1 MGRSASQVLLEKFRA
16 GNLDITA
23 VDAVKWSLVK
33 GKTFLQLD
41 YARGLQA
48 YMVQPETMGVLRD
61 DLPRLDLQDAF
72 THSTWFT
79 EARFADLIQNNPRR
93 DEIIRDIRKY
103 VSSDKLDRPDA
114 ADNSRQVV
122 IGGQLYPYRV
132 SGSAGAGQGRGLVS
146 WLNAPTPELD
156 STTEAK
162 LIRLDELWVWD
173 RHNDDWVTIQLVGN
187 TVIEPVGQFRNL
199 FADGNPA
206 PQRARR
212 IRRAAAN
219 DERNPLSGHHPFIE
233 ICPNP
238 VPDYF
243 WGLSEVYVVQAL
255 QDAINNRVDGINRLL
270 RRQEDPS
277 WLITGATSTA
287 SKMKA
292 TLRRPGGYHT
302 EQGGAVKVEKMTPDL
317 PAGLWE
323 SLHELI
329 GMFDDTGGYP
339 AVLQGQGESGV
350 RAQGHAETLVRM
362 ASPRFKDRAITLE
375 RQIEELGGLS
385 LDLMRAYD
393 PSQHVLWIK
402 QSESGPFKGSELD
415 PLVYEP
421 PAPGLTALPFQMHH
435 VDDRYRVSVDSHS
448 SSPIFGKEAREVAM
462 LLASRGAI
470 TAEDLVRLL
479 NPPQAEAIIADIE
492 TRDANKAAMI
502 ESLPPD
508 ARIAALTGKKPSR
521 SAAH

>member
-1 MGRSASQVLLEKFRA
+1 
-16 GNLDITA
+16 
-23 VDAVKWSLVK
+23 
-33 GKTFLQLD
+33 
-41 YARGLQA
+41 
-48 YMVQPETMGVLRD
+48 
-61 DLPRLDLQDAF
+61 
-72 THSTWFT
+72 
-79 EARFADLIQNNPRR
+79 
-93 DEIIRDIRKY
+93 
-103 VSSDKLDRPDA
+103 
-114 ADNSRQVV
+114 
-122 IGGQLYPYRV
+122 
-132 SGSAGAGQGRGLVS
+132 
-146 WLNAPTPELD
+146 
-156 STTEAK
+156 
-162 LIRLDELWVWD
+162 
-173 RHNDDWVTIQLVGN
+173 
-187 TVIEPVGQFRNL
+187 
-199 FADGNPA
+199 
-206 PQRARR
+206 
-212 IRRAAAN
+212 
-219 DERNPLSGHHPFIE
+219 
-233 ICPNP
+233 
-238 VPDYF
+238 
-243 WGLSEVYVVQAL
+243 
-255 QDAINNRVDGINRLL
+255 
-270 RRQEDPS
+270 
-277 WLITGATSTA
+277 
-287 SKMKA
+287 
-292 TLRRPGGYHT
+292 
-302 EQGGAVKVEKMTPDL
+302 
-317 PAGLWE
+317 
-323 SLHELI
+323 LHELI